1 MITENTDA
9 QVKAQIIDR
18 INIYKQEAI
27 DLGFDFPTY
36 PPTDEDTAQTLFNF
50 LEEIVGYIAY
60 NIGFNDGVEGE
71 ENTFTTDIVTH

>member
-1 MITENTDA
+1 MNTQNADA

-27 DLGFDFPTY
+27 DLDFPTY
-36 PPTDEDTAQTLFNF
+36 PPTNDDSVQTLFSF

-71 ENTFTTDIVTH
+71 ENTFTTDVVTH